1 MNMKRRDFIKKTTQ
15 ATALAAVTG
24 STGWLFHNRE
34 IFAGHK
40 LVITNTDYRV
50 ADILEL
56 PKVVLARN
64 EDHVQALRASL
75 DAIGGIKRFIQSG
88 ERVVVKPNVGWDRAP
103 EQAANTNPLL
113 VGEMIR
119 QCLSAGASQVIV
131 TDVTCNH
138 APRCFIRSGIREA
151 SEGAGGVVMLPR
163 DEDYLRTDM
172 GGKVLTVWPILK
184 HFIETD
190 KLINMPI
197 VKHHS
202 LSSCTIGMK
211 NLFGILGGRRN
222 QLHQEID
229 QSIVDLTAYCK
240 PTLTVFDATRVLMR
254 GGPTGGSLDD
264 VSLQHSV
271 ICATDIVAADARG
284 VEFLGIAPDKIGHI
298 ILAEKSGLG
307 TIDYR
312 NAGYKEIAA

>member
-1 MNMKRRDFIKKTTQ
+1 MKRRDFIRKTAQ

-24 STGWLFHNRE
+24 TTGWLFHNRE
-34 IFAGHK
+34 ISAGQK
-40 LVITNTDYRV
+40 LVISNPDYRI
-50 ADILEL
+50 ADNPEL
-56 PKVVLARN
+56 PKIVLAHN
-64 EDHVQALRASL
+64 EDHIQALRASL
-75 DAIGGIKRFIQSG
+75 DAIGGIKRFIRPG
-88 ERVVVKPNVGWDRAP
+88 ERVVVKPNVGWDRTP

-131 TDVTCNH
+131 TDVTCNF
-138 APRCFIRSGIREA
+138 APRCFIRSGIRKATE
-151 SEGAGGVVMLPR
+151 SAGGIVMLPR
-163 DEDYLRTDM
+163 DEDYVRTDM
-172 GGKVLTVWPILK
+172 GGKILTIWPVLK

-211 NLFGILGGRRN
+211 NLYGILGGRRN

-229 QSIVDLTAYCK
+229 QSIVDLVAYCK
-240 PTLTVFDATRVLMR
+240 PTLTVVDATRVLMR

-271 ICATDIVAADARG
+271 ICATDPVAADARG
-284 VEFLGIAPDKIGHI
+284 AEFLGVAPDKISHI
-298 ILAEKSGLG
+298 ILAEKNGLG
-307 TIDYR
+307 MIDYL

>member
-1 MNMKRRDFIKKTTQ
+1 MKRRDFIKKTTQ
-15 ATALAAVTG
+15 AAALAAVTG
-24 STGWLFHNRE
+24 TTGWLFHNRKVSPDV
-34 IFAGHK
+34 K
-40 LVITNTDYRV
+40 LSISNIDYRIDDN
-50 ADILEL
+50 AEL
-56 PKVVLARN
+56 PKIVLARN
-64 EDHVQALRASL
+64 ENHIQALRAAL
-75 DAIGGIKRFIQSG
+75 DSIGGIKRFILPG
-88 ERVVVKPNVGWDRAP
+88 DRVVIKPNVGWDRAP

-113 VGEMIR
+113 VGEMVR
-119 QCLSAGASQVIV
+119 QCLTVGASQVIV

-151 SEGAGGVVMLPR
+151 SERAGGVVMLPR
-163 DEDYLRTDM
+163 EEDYIRTDM
-172 GGKVLTVWPILK
+172 GGKLLTVWPILK

-211 NLFGILGGRRN
+211 NLYGILGGRRN

-229 QSIVDLTAYCK
+229 QSIVDLAAYCR
-240 PTLTVFDATRVLMR
+240 PTLTVVDATRVLMR

-271 ICATDIVAADARG
+271 ICATDTVAADARG
-284 VEFLGIAPDKIGHI
+284 VEFLGIEPDKIGHI

-307 TIDYR
+307 TIDYLS
-312 NAGYKEIAA
+312 AGYKEIAA